1 MQATNDIVV
10 AAEQLLAA
18 VDAARAAQ
26 AAGEPERPFGLRS
39 MAVAA
44 GLPDKP
50 LYTLAEVA
58 KATGIARSTLDDERR
73 AGRLRAFL
81 PPGKQRGLLV
91 RCEWFDEWFES
102 GSSKVRA
109 GGKR

>member
-1 MQATNDIVV
+1 MQATNDIVA

-58 KATGIARSTLDDERR
+58 KATGIARSSLDDARR
-73 AGRLRAFL
+73 GGYLRAVM
-81 PPGKQRGLLV
+81 PPGRQRGWLV
-91 RCEWFDEWFES
+91 RCEWFDEFLFS
-102 GSSKVRA
+102 GVK
-109 GGKR
+109 GGGE

>member
-1 MQATNDIVV
+1 MQATNDIVA

-18 VDAARAAQ
+18 VDA
-26 AAGEPERPFGLRS
+26 
-39 MAVAA
+39 
-44 GLPDKP
+44 
-50 LYTLAEVA
+50 TLAEVA

-91 RCEWFDEWFES
+91 RCEWFDEWFEQ
-102 GSSKVRA
+102 GSSKVRV

>member
-1 MQATNDIVV
+1 MQATNDIVA

-73 AGRLRAFL
+73 AGRLQAFL

-91 RCEWFDEWFES
+91 RCEWFDEWFEQ

-109 GGKR
+109 GGER